1 MKFFDLTTEKGKA
14 NALSSMA
21 LFGYSPILEL
31 VKMAFDK
38 LTSSKEQ
45 GEIANELIRKGKENG
60 VKEMEIKLDNTKGL
74 NLDVPIEGVN
84 IKAMVGSDEKV
95 LVKVIYK

>member
-1 MKFFDLTTEKGKA
+1 MKFFDLTTEIGKA
-14 NALSSMA
+14 NALRSMA
-21 LFGYSPILEL
+21 LLGYSPILGL
-31 VKMAFDK
+31 VKMAIDK

-74 NLDVPIEGVN
+74 NLDVPIKGVK
-84 IKAMVGSDEKV
+84 IKTIVGSDEKV
-95 LVKVIYK
+95 HVKVTYK